1 MEISRFAIRKFLLQC
16 WKQRLYLETIRWLK
30 NQDPIEYDINVAAFY
45 DALTQA
51 MHSSWKEWSYG
62 SWFFFLRWPS
72 LLTRESRDGS
82 RVLHI
87 YFPLPKLRFYS
98 PPIK

>member
-1 MEISRFAIRKFLLQC
+1 MEIIRFAIRKFPLQC
-16 WKQRLYLETIRWLK
+16 WEKRLYLETIRWLK

-51 MHSSWKEWSYG
+51 MHSSWWEWLYG
-62 SWFFFLRWPS
+62 SWLYLWRCTYIWM
-72 LLTRESRDGS
+72 REARDGA
-82 RVLHI
+82 RAFHL
-87 YFPLPKLRFYS
+87 YFPPPKLRLYS